1 MSQNVSITDL
11 EEQDRE
17 TVRQLLID
25 SYSQYEKKFENP
37 DMWLNY
43 LANISASVDNPQ
55 IDRILVAKNGQSVLG
70 TLQLFESSE
79 KAYGRPELEIFSPIV
94 RLLAVHPEARG
105 RGVGQAL
112 LKESCQYAK
121 LKRAE
126 SLYLHS
132 TDLMQ
137 KAIQLY
143 EWLGFK
149 RDESKEFYNQN
160 ILVKCYRFDLIKE
173 EGEFHEPN
181 RTRSPFNFNP
191 PPYAPISRAVK
202 RGV

>member
-1 MSQNVSITDL
+1 MTQNVSITDL
-11 EEQDRE
+11 QEQDRE
-17 TVRQLLID
+17 TVRQLLIV
-25 SYSQYEKKFENP
+25 SYSQYEKEYTNP
-37 DMWLNY
+37 DVWLNY
-43 LANISASVDNPQ
+43 LSNIRASVDNPE
-55 IDRILVAKNGQSVLG
+55 IDRILVAKTGHSILG

-105 RGVGQAL
+105 RGVAQAL
-112 LKESCQYAK
+112 LKESLHYAK
-121 LKRAE
+121 TKGAE

-132 TDLMQ
+132 TDLMK

-149 RDESKEFYNQN
+149 RDESKEFYNQHVH
-160 ILVKCYRFDLIKE
+160 VKCYRFDLKE
-173 EGEFHEPN
+173 EGEFHEPD

-191 PPYAPISRAVK
+191 PSFAPVSRAVK